1 MFNGKNSNRKRKDV
15 FLWVL
20 LVILLA
26 GLAIADIDVNAVA
39 QETQEDKAAT
49 TNEGKAQESKAAV
62 TELGK
67 SAIDIAPDGTIRYI
81 GFKKDADIRD
91 VLRYLGAQYNKNIV
105 PSPKV
110 EGPITVTGL
119 YNVTFA
125 QAMDAILGDS
135 FEWEQK
141 GNIIEVYIKEDKNR
155 MTYKVFILSYITADE
170 AKKIITPVLS
180 GAGRIG
186 VSSAAE
192 TGVPSGESITQT
204 VGGDT
209 MAAQDT
215 IVIYDYPERIIQ
227 AEEVIKAVDI
237 KPRQVLIEATI
248 LSVVLREGMEFGV
261 DWNLMAGT
269 HLEGATTTT
278 SYSSGDSLELVDSAT
293 TPMGQLMQGV
303 AGTPMEIKGFAKA
316 GGDGI
321 RIGVTS
327 GDVGMIITALEQ
339 VTDTTI
345 LANPKILAVNKQ
357 LGQVYI
363 GTKIGYI
370 NQTTQTQT
378 STTQQVSFL
387 DTGTKLAFRPY
398 IGDDGYIRMDIH
410 PKDSSGTL
418 KANNIPDESSTELA
432 TNVVVK
438 DGETIVIGGL
448 FRDVVSTSRK
458 QVPVLGDIPLV
469 GGAFRSTADTVQRQE
484 VIVLLTPHII
494 EKPSDTKPNARIKDI
509 RLKREGA
516 EEELQIISRAKQADE
531 HYAQAAKLYLDG
543 DKDQALKEVDEAVR
557 IRPTYLEALRLKERI
572 IRETNPNAE
581 TSIQSIILQNVEK
594 KDAERWLNR

>member
-26 GLAIADIDVNAVA
+26 GLAIADIDVSAVG
-39 QETQEDKAAT
+39 QETDKAAT
-49 TNEGKAQESKAAV
+49 TDEGKAQESKAAV

-110 EGPITVTGL
+110 EGAITVTGL

-125 QAMDAILGDS
+125 QTMDAILGDS
-135 FEWEQK
+135 FEWEQR

-227 AEEVIKAVDI
+227 AEEIIKAVDI

-278 SYSSGDSLELVDSAT
+278 SYSSGDSLELVNTAT
-293 TPMGQLMQGV
+293 TPMGQLAQGV
-303 AGTPMEIKGFAKA
+303 AGTPMEA
-316 GGDGI
+316 GCFLGG
-321 RIGVTS
+321 GV
-327 GDVGMIITALEQ
+327 
-339 VTDTTI
+339 
-345 LANPKILAVNKQ
+345 
-357 LGQVYI
+357 
-363 GTKIGYI
+363 
-370 NQTTQTQT
+370 
-378 STTQQVSFL
+378 
-387 DTGTKLAFRPY
+387 
-398 IGDDGYIRMDIH
+398 
-410 PKDSSGTL
+410 
-418 KANNIPDESSTELA
+418 
-432 TNVVVK
+432 
-438 DGETIVIGGL
+438 
-448 FRDVVSTSRK
+448 
-458 QVPVLGDIPLV
+458 
-469 GGAFRSTADTVQRQE
+469 
-484 VIVLLTPHII
+484 
-494 EKPSDTKPNARIKDI
+494 
-509 RLKREGA
+509 
-516 EEELQIISRAKQADE
+516 
-531 HYAQAAKLYLDG
+531 
-543 DKDQALKEVDEAVR
+543 
-557 IRPTYLEALRLKERI
+557 
-572 IRETNPNAE
+572 
-581 TSIQSIILQNVEK
+581 
-594 KDAERWLNR
+594 

>member
-39 QETQEDKAAT
+39 QETDKAAT
-49 TNEGKAQESKAAV
+49 TDEGKAQESKAAI

-110 EGPITVTGL
+110 EGAITVTGL

-135 FEWEQK
+135 FQWEQR

-227 AEEVIKAVDI
+227 AEEIIKAVDI

-269 HLEGATTTT
+269 HLEGAT
-278 SYSSGDSLELVDSAT
+278 SVAAVSGIAEDQFVSSAT
-293 TPMGQLMQGV
+293 TPMGQLAQGV

-327 GDVGMIITALEQ
+327 GNVGMIITALEQ

-448 FRDVVSTSRK
+448 FRDVVSTTRK
-458 QVPVLGDIPLV
+458 QVPLLGGLPLV
-469 GGAFRSTADTVQRQE
+469 GAAFRSTADTVQRQE

-494 EKPSDTKPNARIKDI
+494 DKPSDTKPNARIRDI

-557 IRPTYLEALRLKERI
+557 LRPTYLEALRLKERI
-572 IRETNPNAE
+572 IKETNPNAE
-581 TSIQSIILQNVEK
+581 TSIQSIILENVEK
-594 KDAERWLNR
+594 KDAERWLKR